1 MYPNIRDEST
11 TWALTET
18 TRLPLCFLVLLI
30 HPSVEF
36 IPLTALFILPL
47 IVQLS
52 FGEETLSPFS
62 FSFQMFNLS
71 RYIARKFSIFIR
83 IRSRLRWRRKEIFL
97 RKDERS
103 SVKFNSPA
111 SQEIF
116 FILHSFEKKTSILIF
131 VNLFAQHFTS
141 PYSCELNFRDETS
154 DSRIRSLTNIE
165 LAKQRDDVASNFSLE
180 FSFENSLD
188 IKVFRICKRN
198 WLSCWDTDRNVSNFT
213 WSENDTSRKR
223 AEHLTV

>member
-1 MYPNIRDEST
+1 MYPNIPDEST

-36 IPLTALFILPL
+36 ISLTALFILPL

-71 RYIARKFSIFIR
+71 RYIARKFFIFIR
-83 IRSRLRWRRKEIFL
+83 IVL
-97 RKDERS
+97 DEEEK
-103 SVKFNSPA
+103 KFSFEKMNVQANLIHPHR
-111 SQEIF
+111 EIF
-116 FILHSFEKKTSILIF
+116 FILLSFEKKTSILIF

-188 IKVFRICKRN
+188 IKVFRIFKRN